1 MARGLRGSEILR
13 IAAEIRALVAAGQRV
28 CNLTVGDFDPAQFP
42 IPEALRE
49 LIRRA
54 LEAGETNYPPSDGLP
69 ALKAAVRE
77 YIERD
82 HGVAYPAD
90 GVMITCGGRPAIYAV
105 YRCIL
110 DPGDTVLYGVPSW
123 NNDYYAFMC
132 GAREI
137 AVRTNRDAGFLPTV
151 EDLAPHLGEAT
162 LLALCSP
169 NNPTGTVLDP
179 DVLAPI
185 LRAVVAE
192 NARRTA
198 EKRRPLFVLYDLM
211 YGALVFGGARHAH
224 PLALVPAAAPWVI
237 TLDGVSKAFA
247 ATGLRVGWAAG
258 APALIAR
265 MRDVL
270 GHVGAW
276 APRPEQVATAAWL
289 RDAEGIAAFR
299 ATMDRALEARLDAL
313 YDGFIGLRNAGHPV
327 DCIRPQ
333 GAMYV
338 SLQLDLVGRTVG
350 GTRIDNNEALRR
362 LLLERAG
369 VAVVPFQAFG
379 LPDESGWSRLSAGAV
394 SLADIESAVSR
405 VKALLEAA

>member
-1 MARGLRGSEILR
+1 MTLAPSPTRTLGFGDPTWLDTGLSAMARGLRGSEILR

-42 IPEALRE
+42 IPDALRE

-299 ATMDRALEARLDAL
+299 ATMDRALEAGETNYPPSD
-313 YDGFIGLRNAGHPV
+313 
-327 DCIRPQ
+327 
-333 GAMYV
+333 
-338 SLQLDLVGRTVG
+338 
-350 GTRIDNNEALRR
+350 
-362 LLLERAG
+362 
-369 VAVVPFQAFG
+369 G
-379 LPDESGWSRLSAGAV
+379 LP
-394 SLADIESAVSR
+394 
-405 VKALLEAA
+405 